1 MNRILMNLALAGLAA
16 TASFAAQHDMPA
28 GMTHEQ
34 HQAQMKKQAEM
45 KKNGNAA
52 MGFDQDKT
60 THHFFLTKDG
70 GRIQVESNSVG
81 DTASR
86 DEIRAHLKQISQEFS
101 SGDFRAPLA
110 THSET
115 PPGVSAMQRLKEK
128 IGYSFAERPQG
139 AEVRI
144 HSADREAVIAIHD
157 FLRYQIREHATGDP
171 VAEVK

>member
-1 MNRILMNLALAGLAA
+1 MNRTLIALALGGFVTSAA
-16 TASFAAQHDMPA
+16 LAAQHDMPA

-34 HQAQMKKQAEM
+34 HQALMKKQAEM

-60 THHFFLTKDG
+60 THHFFLTGDG
-70 GRIQVESNSVG
+70 GRIQVESNSST

-86 DEIRAHLKQISQEFS
+86 AQIRAHLKQISREFTG
-101 SGDFRAPLA
+101 GDFRAPLA

-115 PPGVSAMQRLKEK
+115 PPGVPTMQRLRSK
-128 IGYSFAERPQG
+128 IRYSFAERPQG

-144 HSADREAVIAIHD
+144 VSNDREALGAIHE
-157 FLRYQIREHATGDP
+157 FLRYQIKEHATGDP
-171 VAEVK
+171 VTVVP

>member
-1 MNRILMNLALAGLAA
+1 MKRTLGMLALAGLVA
-16 TASFAAQHDMPA
+16 TAAMAQHDMPA

-45 KKNGNAA
+45 KKNGNTA

-60 THHFFLTKDG
+60 THHFLLSNDG
-70 GRIQVESNSVG
+70 GRIQVGSNAAS

-86 DEIRAHLKQISQEFS
+86 DEIRVHLKQISEQFAA
-101 SGDFRAPLA
+101 GDFRAPLA

-115 PPGVSAMQRLKEK
+115 PPGVPTMQRLKAK
-128 IGYSFAERPQG
+128 IRYSFAERPQG

-144 HSADREAVIAIHD
+144 RSSDPEAVSAIHD
-157 FLRYQIREHATGDP
+157 FLRYQIKEHATGDP
-171 VAEVK
+171 VTVAK